1 MDRAFTD
8 ADKLAIL
15 RETFSVH
22 IILAYFCS
30 EERFDYTRLG
40 LIARDNLK
48 EVCIKGMKLRQMT
61 PYKQLLSQAS
71 GVPIEQVRKAL
82 TFTKNA
88 N

>member
-48 EVCIKGMKLRQMT
+48 EVCIKGMKL
-61 PYKQLLSQAS
+61 L
-71 GVPIEQVRKAL
+71 
-82 TFTKNA
+82 
-88 N
+88 